1 MYPLH
6 RSKVLSEIRAR
17 LKNDE
22 PCIVIST
29 SLIEA
34 GVDVDFPVVYREKA
48 GLDSIIQSGG
58 RCNREDKRERKDSYD
73 KQFKEEAVR
82 LSDEIGVKK
91 AATQLG
97 VPYYTLADW
106 RSRRKQH
113 GERAYVGSGHTYQST
128 GQSQH
133 EIELER
139 ENAELRR
146 ANEILK
152 DALGFFAKD
161 RKK

>member
-1 MYPLH
+1 M
-6 RSKVLSEIRAR
+6 
-17 LKNDE
+17 
-22 PCIVIST
+22 ST
-29 SLIEA
+29 
-34 GVDVDFPVVYREKA
+34 
-48 GLDSIIQSGG
+48 
-58 RCNREDKRERKDSYD
+58 YD

-91 AATQLG
+91 AANQLG

-106 RSRRKQH
+106 RSKRKQH
-113 GERAYVGSGHTYQST
+113 GEKAYVGSGHTYMDT
-128 GQSQH
+128 GKSQH